1 MKVLGIHDGHTSTA
15 CLLDDG
21 KVIANVSEERFTKVK
36 GQGGFPKKS
45 IDYIQNEF
53 GIKGGDIDSIAL
65 VGYVKPL
72 TSIAQ
77 YNSGRQNIFPKIIRT
92 IPVSPRFL
100 ISRFVQYQKSKRLN
114 NPELIN
120 GLKECNLAISKLK
133 PMEHHQCHAATAYY
147 FSKFYHAREKTLV
160 ITLDGSGDG
169 LSGTVSLV
177 DENAQWKRLKEI
189 STFDSL
195 GMIYGRTTQLLSM
208 KPWEHEYKLMGMAP
222 YANEEY
228 AEKAR
233 KVFETYIQLSEDGLD
248 IRNQTKY
255 WGNSLLEKM
264 RHDFKTFRFDSIS
277 AGVQSFHENLVKD
290 FIRNWILK
298 TGVRNIAVAG
308 GCFMNIK
315 ANKLLME
322 MDECEDVFVMP
333 GCGDESCALGASV
346 ISQLELS
353 SEKNPIQKLEHLY
366 WGPENKEQEI
376 VETLQKYSDKILFE
390 KQEDIELTSARLLA
404 DHKIIARVSGRM
416 EWGARSLGNR
426 SILANPSRLEN
437 IRDLNIAI
445 KMRDFWMPFAPSIL
459 WEMRKD
465 YTQYKKDCD
474 AYLMTMGF
482 DSTELARKH
491 IIAALHPYDLTMRPQ
506 FVKKDYNQKYH
517 ALISHFKE
525 ITCIGGVLNTSFNL
539 HGMPIVNDSEDAI
552 FTLLN
557 SSLDFV
563 TINDYLVWKK

>member
-1 MKVLGIHDGHTSTA
+1 M
-15 CLLDDG
+15 LL
-21 KVIANVSEERFTKVK
+21 KRIRFR
-36 GQGGFPKKS
+36 S
-45 IDYIQNEF
+45 SNIYI
-53 GIKGGDIDSIAL
+53 
-65 VGYVKPL
+65 
-72 TSIAQ
+72 
-77 YNSGRQNIFPKIIRT
+77 
-92 IPVSPRFL
+92 
-100 ISRFVQYQKSKRLN
+100 
-114 NPELIN
+114 
-120 GLKECNLAISKLK
+120 
-133 PMEHHQCHAATAYY
+133 
-147 FSKFYHAREKTLV
+147 
-160 ITLDGSGDG
+160 
-169 LSGTVSLV
+169 
-177 DENAQWKRLKEI
+177 
-189 STFDSL
+189 
-195 GMIYGRTTQLLSM
+195 
-208 KPWEHEYKLMGMAP
+208 WE
-222 YANEEY
+222 
-228 AEKAR
+228 
-233 KVFETYIQLSEDGLD
+233 
-248 IRNQTKY
+248 
-255 WGNSLLEKM
+255 
-264 RHDFKTFRFDSIS
+264 
-277 AGVQSFHENLVKD
+277 
-290 FIRNWILK
+290 
-298 TGVRNIAVAG
+298 
-308 GCFMNIK
+308 
-315 ANKLLME
+315 
-322 MDECEDVFVMP
+322 
-333 GCGDESCALGASV
+333 
-346 ISQLELS
+346 
-353 SEKNPIQKLEHLY
+353 
-366 WGPENKEQEI
+366 PENKEQEI
-376 VETLQKYSDKILFE
+376 LQALQKYSGKVIFE
-390 KQEDIELTSARLLA
+390 KQEDIELTSAQLLA